1 MLFNSRFFPR
11 ITIPQDCI
19 IRRFSA
25 SEFYFCLIVF
35 LFLIEIQAHQQL
47 HMLPNVK
54 EQVIQ
59 AGSNLQLTCI
69 FTFEE
74 DSENKEN
81 DVEIEWIF
89 PCTTFR

>member
-1 MLFNSRFFPR
+1 
-11 ITIPQDCI
+11 
-19 IRRFSA
+19 
-25 SEFYFCLIVF
+25 
-35 LFLIEIQAHQQL
+35 
-47 HMLPNVK
+47 MLPNVT

-74 DSENKEN
+74 DSANQEN

-89 PCTTFR
+89 PYNLPVNCGSQNYVLHNLR